1 MKKLLFIIALPVF
14 IISSACAQSWCPA
27 GAEWY
32 FTAYRFYT
40 PVKGYYKLSFKGNT
54 IVDGQTYQ
62 MIESNFTGYNPMTGA
77 GIHTT
82 NQGYYLTRE
91 QNNVVYMG
99 LDTLYNFNANVG
111 DKWLRVRPGH
121 GFSGIPS
128 QCATSRRTVT
138 VLDTG
143 HSIINSVNLKW
154 LKLSYE
160 FQAVE
165 TLTNTASTS
174 TTIAYQKI
182 GDIFGRFDPSYCEAI
197 TQVTVITHNENP
209 FGGFRCYKDDNFST
223 FQSPT
228 YSLACDYTVTDIFEN
243 VFDKNNFI
251 IAPNPS
257 QSFINIYHPALKGKN
272 INVKLFN
279 LIGEMVDIQNYIQT
293 TEQVNVDLNNLDK
306 GVYFLNL
313 ELDNKTILQEKII
326 KE

>member
-1 MKKLLFIIALPVF
+1 
-14 IISSACAQSWCPA
+14 
-27 GAEWY
+27 
-32 FTAYRFYT
+32 
-40 PVKGYYKLSFKGNT
+40 
-54 IVDGQTYQ
+54 
-62 MIESNFTGYNPMTGA
+62 MTGA

-111 DKWLRVRPGH
+111 DKWLRVRSGH